1 MIIRNGTE
9 KDLPRI
15 VTIYNASIG
24 GRMATADLEPVSV
37 ASRVN
42 WFKMRSPLK
51 HPIWV
56 IEMEGVVVGWLS
68 FQPFYGRPAY
78 HATAEVSI
86 YIASEYHRRGL
97 GKRMLVEAIRQSPNL
112 GLKTLIGFI
121 FAHNQASLKLFEK
134 FGFENWGYMPQI
146 ADIDG
151 IERDLV
157 ILGLRVG

>member
-1 MIIRNGTE
+1 MIIRHGTE
-9 KDLPRI
+9 KDLPAI
-15 VTIYNASIG
+15 VAIYNASIP

-37 ASRVN
+37 ASRIN
-42 WFKMRSPLK
+42 WFKKRSPDK
-51 HPIWV
+51 HPLWV
-56 IEMEGVVVGWLS
+56 LEIEGVVAGWLS

-97 GKRMLVEAIRQSPNL
+97 GKRLLAQAVDRSPTL
-112 GLKTLIGFI
+112 GLNTLIGFI
-121 FAHNQASLKLFEK
+121 FAHNEASLKLFER
-134 FGFENWGYMPQI
+134 FGFELWGHLPGI

-151 IERDLV
+151 VERDLV